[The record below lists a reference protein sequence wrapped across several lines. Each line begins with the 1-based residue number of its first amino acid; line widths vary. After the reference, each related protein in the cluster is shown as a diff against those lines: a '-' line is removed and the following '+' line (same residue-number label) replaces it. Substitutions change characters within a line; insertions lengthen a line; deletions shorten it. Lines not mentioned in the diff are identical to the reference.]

1 MMKYCR
7 KQSKTVARKPTK
19 KRQLSLKLSAAF
31 LFFLCVCSRLSS
43 ASFVYLCSALG
54 GQRRFAIYRMRI
66 CERSMYGFCFV
77 CQRSRLAV
85 KSSSA
90 SSRKKEKEKNQ
101 HRTSCRWQIC
111 CSRKVSVKMRNWA
124 QPQPPTTQRQ
134 RNCLVLVSAIEQH
147 QQHQRAT
154 KKKTVHVRRYGNMKN
169 VS

>member
-19 KRQLSLKLSAAF
+19 KRQLSLKLSAAI

-43 ASFVYLCSALG
+43 ASFVYLFSALG

-66 CERSMYGFCFV
+66 CERSMYGFFFV

-90 SSRKKEKEKNQ
+90 RSRKKEKEKKSTSDQLPLANLLLTQ
-101 HRTSCRWQIC
+101 SERENAKLGTTPTPHNATTTKLLGVGECHR
-111 CSRKVSVKMRNWA
+111 A
-124 QPQPPTTQRQ
+124 A
-134 RNCLVLVSAIEQH
+134 SATPA
-147 QQHQRAT
+147 RY
-154 KKKTVHVRRYGNMKN
+154 KKKRFMFVDTEI
-169 VS
+169 